1 MIITKGKRFK
11 ANLLLLLAAA
21 IWGFA
26 FIAQR
31 VSIQYVGPFT
41 FNGIRFALGSISLIP
56 LILLNNKFNSK
67 VIEKDVESNNS
78 QSKKVKLLNAIKAGA
93 LVGFVLFMGASLQQ
107 VGLKETTA
115 GKAAFITGFYIIL
128 VPLCGVFLKQ
138 KINKSA
144 WVASILAIIGL
155 YLISVT
161 EDFKIS
167 KGDLLQLLGS
177 FFWTAHILLID
188 KYVRKI
194 NPLNLSLIQYIVC
207 SLLSLISALLLED
220 IALSYLIQ
228 ALLPILYGGIGSV
241 GIAYTLQM
249 YGQKYAKP
257 SHAAIILS
265 LESVFA
271 AIGEF
276 LILGEAMDLRGY
288 TGCALMFTGVLISQI
303 GGSYKQQT
311 ESIHIEDRSLGSST
325 SS

>member
-1 MIITKGKRFK
+1 MTVLKEKRFR

-26 FIAQR
+26 FVAQR

-56 LILLNNKFNSK
+56 LILLNNKFSDKINKSENAE
-67 VIEKDVESNNS
+67 VHNG
-78 QSKKVKLLNAIKAGA
+78 QAQGVKLLNTIKAGI
-93 LVGFVLFMGASLQQ
+93 LIGSVLFIGASLQQ

-128 VPLCGVFLKQ
+128 VPLFGVFLKK
-138 KINKSA
+138 KIGKSA
-144 WVASILAIIGL
+144 WIASALAITGL

-161 EDFKIS
+161 GDFKIS
-167 KGDLLQLLGS
+167 RGDLFQLLGS
-177 FFWTAHILLID
+177 FFWAAHILLID
-188 KYVRKI
+188 KYVQETDALI
-194 NPLNLSLIQYIVC
+194 LSLVQYIVC
-207 SLLSLISALLLED
+207 SLWSLIFALLLED

-228 ALLPILYGGIGSV
+228 AALPILYGGIGSV

-249 YGQKYAKP
+249 YGQKHAKP

-271 AIGEF
+271 AVGEF
-276 LILGEAMDLRGY
+276 LILGVSMNARGY
-288 TGCALMFTGVLISQI
+288 IGCTLMLAGVLISQLEE
-303 GGSYKQQT
+303 SQKQQA
-311 ESIHIEDRSLGSST
+311 ESIHVEA
-325 SS
+325 